1 MFFWKFLLLFNG
13 SYFIICRHPFQV
25 CAADG
30 NRQWKS
36 GDGWASAGKQG
47 VFCLNPSHV
56 LLSLACSSWIFGQMS
71 MEALCLC
78 LRLCQ
83 CWCICLLLLSRSFL
97 LLLHLFL
104 RLLLWLRR
112 RRRKRLREGRMLKA
126 LVEGGRETEVTLRRG
141 KKKKMYK
148 MYVMEFL
155 LDSKVLVNT
164 VPMNLP
170 VIWKWAYFTWTTVS
184 QNIKNAKK
192 LNASTN
198 SYFHLNRW
206 PALGGEPPVSH

>member
-1 MFFWKFLLLFNG
+1 MQNTQLTIFGVVSSQTKPKPLIVVQENAGCGFADERWLCGSFRKVGHLKCKHVFLKILLLFNG

-56 LLSLACSSWIFGQMS
+56 LLSLACSSWILGQMS
-71 MEALCLC
+71 MEALCLF

-83 CWCICLLLLSRSFL
+83 CWCICLLLLSHFFL
-97 LLLHLFL
+97 LLLHLL
-104 RLLLWLRR
+104 Q
-112 RRRKRLREGRMLKA
+112 
-126 LVEGGRETEVTLRRG
+126 
-141 KKKKMYK
+141 

-164 VPMNLP
+164 NESTSNLK
-170 VIWKWAYFTWTTVS
+170 VGLFYLDNTITEY
-184 QNIKNAKK
+184 
-192 LNASTN
+192 
-198 SYFHLNRW
+198 
-206 PALGGEPPVSH
+206 